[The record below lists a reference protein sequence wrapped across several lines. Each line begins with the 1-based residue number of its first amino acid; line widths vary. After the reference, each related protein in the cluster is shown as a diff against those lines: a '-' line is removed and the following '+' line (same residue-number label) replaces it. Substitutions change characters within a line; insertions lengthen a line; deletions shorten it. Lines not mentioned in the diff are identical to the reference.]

1 MHVKNG
7 DKQTDGKR
15 NSRSRMG
22 TALWAVIIEWS
33 EKATASGYEM
43 LKIGEW
49 QSAISQTAFTIG
61 NARSDEKNHLSSD
74 EAEQDSPGEQSPLQ
88 RSGCAVV
95 PRPTLFLRLCL
106 VDEKN
111 CH

>member
-61 NARSDEKNHLSSD
+61 PTIGNARSDEKNHLSSD
-74 EAEQDSPGEQSPLQ
+74 EA
-88 RSGCAVV
+88 
-95 PRPTLFLRLCL
+95 
-106 VDEKN
+106 
-111 CH
+111 

>member
-1 MHVKNG
+1 
-7 DKQTDGKR
+7 
-15 NSRSRMG
+15 MG

-33 EKATASGYEM
+33 EKASASGYEM
-43 LKIGEW
+43 LEIGEW
-49 QSAISQTAFTIG
+49 QSAISQTAFTIGPTIG

-88 RSGCAVV
+88 RFGCAVV
-95 PRPTLFLRLCL
+95 PRPTLFLHLCL